1 MANITEHQMEKN
13 MDSDRET
20 GCIWEPI
27 AIILNSYQYRG
38 EVRLWHTIPFFA

>member
-13 MDSDRET
+13 MDSYRET
-20 GCIWEPI
+20 GRIWELI

-38 EVRLWHTIPFFA
+38 EVCLWHTIQFFA